1 MAMTRR
7 RFVVA
12 VGVSALGVLAAR
24 AAERLEPAVAAAV
37 PALRPSSRG
46 TSAGRCALCGSTTHA
61 TLDATCSEAAARRGE
76 VQTAAR
82 RIGTRAGRTGA

>member
-12 VGVSALGVLAAR
+12 AGVSALGVLAAR

-37 PALRPSSRG
+37 PALRPPSRG
-46 TSAGRCALCGSTTHA
+46 TSAGRCALCGSATHTT
-61 TLDATCSEAAARRGE
+61 LQATCAEAAARRRE
-76 VQTAAR
+76 VQSAAR

>member
-7 RFVVA
+7 RFVA
-12 VGVSALGVLAAR
+12 AAGVSALAALAAR

-37 PALRPSSRG
+37 PALRPPAHG
-46 TSAGRCALCGSTTHA
+46 TSATRCALCGSTAHSS
-61 TLDATCSEAAARRGE
+61 LDAACTETAARRQE

-82 RIGTRAGRTGA
+82 RIGARIGGAGA